1 VGILKRLGE
10 VTRDGLSEL
19 KQRMPGRTNK
29 PLSELTDAELEEE
42 LLRRRR
48 ARAQRTG
55 HRPERGRERE
65 ADNPRLKQIGQYYA
79 NLELQP
85 GASLEDVKRAYRELM
100 KKFHPDRHAGDP
112 ERHKAATELAQS
124 LTEAYKALT
133 AYLEKKRD
141 R

>member
-1 VGILKRLGE
+1 MGILKRLGE
-10 VTRDGLSEL
+10 ATRDGLSEL

-55 HRPERGRERE
+55 QKPERGRE
-65 ADNPRLKQIGQYYA
+65 ADNPRLKQISQYYA

-100 KKFHPDRHAGDP
+100 KKFHPDRHSGDP

-124 LTEAYKALT
+124 LTAAYKALT
-133 AYLEKKRD
+133 AYLEKKRG
-141 R
+141 